1 MKKPPKKTAA
11 DLKHPSSN
19 EYVAWNGDVRK
30 KRSTDRW
37 NGAPEME
44 DKGFTSRGVTSSS
57 SNYQPTRREIVNG
70 EIKFVDPKTKEQ
82 TGRSLQKP
90 PTSLAVGGHGR
101 GRHVPERNA
110 PSHYSPGYQRPRG
123 APATAPLTLRKEGAD
138 GSAA

>member
-30 KRSTDRW
+30 KPSDRW
-37 NGAPEME
+37 NGASEME

-57 SNYQPTRREIVNG
+57 GNYQPSRREIVNG
-70 EIKFVDPKTKEQ
+70 EVKFVDPKQKEQ
-82 TGRSLQKP
+82 TGRALQP
-90 PTSLAVGGHGR
+90 PPQSLAVAR

-110 PSHYSPGYQRPRG
+110 PSHYSAGYQRPRG
-123 APATAPLTLRKEGAD
+123 GPPTAPLTLREE
-138 GSAA
+138 S